1 MQDRR
6 DFDQMKETRR
16 ISLLG
21 STGSIGTKVLD
32 VVRRSKGRFSVNGLA
47 AGENVELLAEQIRQF
62 RPEIVSVMTAELA
75 DQVRSMTGLA
85 DTRVLYG
92 KEGYIEVATV
102 DDADLVVSAMVG
114 AAGLI
119 PTLAALEAGKDVAL
133 ANKESLVT
141 AGSLVTSLAREKGA
155 ALIPIDSEHSAIFQC
170 LRGHRKEDV
179 RRIVLT
185 ASGGPFKDRNKDELV
200 KVTPEEAVR
209 HPKWSMGAKISV
221 DSATLMNKG
230 LEVIEARWL
239 FDISVDR
246 IDVVVHPQS
255 IIHSMVEFMDGSV
268 LAQMGIPDMRV
279 PIAYALAWPRRL
291 ELDLPSLDLIESGSL
306 TFEMPRLE
314 KFPCLGLAYD
324 AARKG
329 GTATTALNAANEVA
343 VDAFLQGRVSFTAIQ
358 EVVREV
364 IEAFPVEDI
373 RDLDDVLKAD
383 ALARLRAEGII
394 VEKSK

>member
-1 MQDRR
+1 
-6 DFDQMKETRR
+6 MKETRR

-21 STGSIGTKVLD
+21 STGSIGTNVLD
-32 VVRRSKGRFSVNGLA
+32 VIRRSKGQFSVSGLA
-47 AGENVELLAEQIRQF
+47 AGQNVELLAEQIREF
-62 RPEIVSVMTAELA
+62 RPQVVSVMTAELT
-75 DQVRSMTGLA
+75 DQVRSMISFSEVK
-85 DTRVLYG
+85 VLFG
-92 KEGYIEVATV
+92 KEGYKAVATL

-119 PTLAALEAGKDVAL
+119 PTLAAIDAGKDVAL

-141 AGSLVTSLAREKGA
+141 AGPLVTSLAREKGV

-185 ASGGPFKDRNKDELV
+185 ASGGPCKDLSRSELI

-230 LEVIEARWL
+230 LEVIEAHWL
-239 FDISVDR
+239 FDISVER

-255 IIHSMVEFMDGSV
+255 VVHSMVEFIDGSV
-268 LAQMGIPDMRV
+268 IAQMGIQDMRV
-279 PIAYALAWPRRL
+279 PIAYAMAWPGRL
-291 ELDLPSLDLIESGSL
+291 ELDFPSLDLIESGFL
-306 TFEMPRLE
+306 NFEMPRLDT
-314 KFPCLGLAYD
+314 FPCLGLAYD

-343 VDAFLQGRVSFTAIQ
+343 VEAFLQKRIGFTAIQ
-358 EVVREV
+358 EIVKKV

-373 RDLDDVLKAD
+373 VDLDDVLKAD

-394 VEKSK
+394 SNLEKSI

>member
-1 MQDRR
+1 
-6 DFDQMKETRR
+6 MKETRR

-32 VVRRSKGRFSVNGLA
+32 IVRRSKGRFSVNALA

-75 DQVRSMTGLA
+75 DQVRSMIEFA
-85 DTRVLYG
+85 DTEVLYG
-92 KEGYIEVATV
+92 KEGYKAVATV

-119 PTLAALEAGKDVAL
+119 PTIAALEAGKDVAL

-141 AGSLVTSLAREKGA
+141 AGPLVTSLAREKGA

-170 LRGHRKEDV
+170 LKGHCKEDV

-185 ASGGPFKDRNKDELV
+185 ASGGPFKDLNRNDLV

-255 IIHSMVEFMDGSV
+255 IVHSMVEFIDGSV
-268 LAQMGIPDMRV
+268 LAQLGIPDMRV
-279 PIAYALAWPRRL
+279 PIAYALAWPGRM
-291 ELDLPSLDLIESGSL
+291 ELDLPSLNLIESGSL
-306 TFEMPRLE
+306 SFEIPHFE
-314 KFPCLGLAYD
+314 KFQCLGLAYD

-329 GTATTALNAANEVA
+329 GTAATALNAANEVA
-343 VDAFLQGRVSFTAIQ
+343 VDAFLQGRMGFTAIQ

-373 RDLDDVLKAD
+373 RNLDDVLKAD

-394 VEKSK
+394 LEKLK

>member
-1 MQDRR
+1 
-6 DFDQMKETRR
+6 MKETRR

-75 DQVRSMTGLA
+75 DQVRSMIEFA
-85 DTRVLYG
+85 DTEVLYG
-92 KEGYIEVATV
+92 KEGYKAVATV

-119 PTLAALEAGKDVAL
+119 PTLAALDAGKDVAL

-141 AGSLVTSLAREKGA
+141 AGPLVTSLAKEKGA

-185 ASGGPFKDRNKDELV
+185 ASGGPFKDRNRDELV

-255 IIHSMVEFMDGSV
+255 IVHSMVEFIDGSV

-279 PIAYALAWPRRL
+279 PIAYALAWPGRL
-291 ELDLPSLDLIESGSL
+291 ELDLPSLNLIESGSL
-306 TFEMPRLE
+306 SFEMPHFE

-343 VDAFLQGRVSFTAIQ
+343 VDAFLQGRMGFTSIQ

-394 VEKSK
+394 LEKLK

>member
-6 DFDQMKETRR
+6 GFDQMKETRR

-133 ANKESLVT
+133 ANKESLVI
-141 AGSLVTSLAREKGA
+141 AGPLVTSLAIEKGA

-179 RRIVLT
+179 RRLVLT

-246 IDVVVHPQS
+246 IDVVVCIS
-255 IIHSMVEFMDGSV
+255 E
-268 LAQMGIPDMRV
+268 R
-279 PIAYALAWPRRL
+279 
-291 ELDLPSLDLIESGSL
+291 
-306 TFEMPRLE
+306 
-314 KFPCLGLAYD
+314 
-324 AARKG
+324 
-329 GTATTALNAANEVA
+329 
-343 VDAFLQGRVSFTAIQ
+343 
-358 EVVREV
+358 
-364 IEAFPVEDI
+364 
-373 RDLDDVLKAD
+373 
-383 ALARLRAEGII
+383 
-394 VEKSK
+394 

>member
-1 MQDRR
+1 VQDRLY
-6 DFDQMKETRR
+6 FDQMKETRR

-47 AGENVELLAEQIRQF
+47 AGENVQLLAEQIRQF

-75 DQVRSMTGLA
+75 DQVRSMIEFT
-85 DTRVLYG
+85 DTEVLYG
-92 KEGYIEVATV
+92 KEGYIEVATAY
-102 DDADLVVSAMVG
+102 DADLVVSAMVG

-119 PTLAALEAGKDVAL
+119 PTLAALDAGKDVAL

-141 AGSLVTSLAREKGA
+141 AGPLVMSLAKEKGA
-155 ALIPIDSEHSAIFQC
+155 SIIPIDSEHSAIFQC
-170 LRGHRKEDV
+170 LRGHRNEDV

-185 ASGGPFKDRNKDELV
+185 ASGGPFKDRNRDELV

-255 IIHSMVEFMDGSV
+255 IVHSMVEFIDGSV

-279 PIAYALAWPRRL
+279 PIAYALVWPRRL
-291 ELDLPSLDLIESGSL
+291 ELDLPSLNLIESGSL
-306 TFEMPRLE
+306 SFEMPHFD

-343 VDAFLQGRVSFTAIQ
+343 VDAFLQGRMGFTAIQ

-394 VEKSK
+394 LEKLK

>member
-1 MQDRR
+1 
-6 DFDQMKETRR
+6 
-16 ISLLG
+16 
-21 STGSIGTKVLD
+21 
-32 VVRRSKGRFSVNGLA
+32 
-47 AGENVELLAEQIRQF
+47 
-62 RPEIVSVMTAELA
+62 
-75 DQVRSMTGLA
+75 
-85 DTRVLYG
+85 
-92 KEGYIEVATV
+92 
-102 DDADLVVSAMVG
+102 MVG

-141 AGSLVTSLAREKGA
+141 AGPLVTSVAREKGA

-185 ASGGPFKDRNKDELV
+185 ASGGPFKDRNRDELV

-255 IIHSMVEFMDGSV
+255 IVHSMVEFVDGSV
-268 LAQMGIPDMRV
+268 LAQMGIPDMRM
-279 PIAYALAWPRRL
+279 PIAYALAWPGRL
-291 ELDLPSLDLIESGSL
+291 ELDLPSLNLIESGSL
-306 TFEMPRLE
+306 SFEMPHFE

-329 GTATTALNAANEVA
+329 GTATTVLNAANEVA
-343 VDAFLQGRVSFTAIQ
+343 VEAFLQGRVGFTAIQ

-394 VEKSK
+394 AEKLK

>member
-1 MQDRR
+1 
-6 DFDQMKETRR
+6 MKETRR

-32 VVRRSKGRFSVNGLA
+32 VVKRSKGRFLVNGLA

-85 DTRVLYG
+85 DTEVLYG

-119 PTLAALEAGKDVAL
+119 PTLAALETGKDVAL

-141 AGSLVTSLAREKGA
+141 AGPLVTSVAREKGA

-255 IIHSMVEFMDGSV
+255 IIHSMVEFIDGSV

-279 PIAYALAWPRRL
+279 PIAYALAWPGRL
-291 ELDLPSLDLIESGSL
+291 ELDLPSLNLIESGSL
-306 TFEMPRLE
+306 TFEMPHFE

-343 VDAFLQGRVSFTAIQ
+343 VEAFLQGRMSFTAIQ

-394 VEKSK
+394 LEKSI

>member
-1 MQDRR
+1 MQDRWC
-6 DFDQMKETRR
+6 FDQMKETRR

-32 VVRRSKGRFSVNGLA
+32 VVKRSKGRFLVNGLA

-85 DTRVLYG
+85 DTEVLYG

-119 PTLAALEAGKDVAL
+119 PTLAALETGKDVAL

-141 AGSLVTSLAREKGA
+141 AGPLVTSVAREKGA

-185 ASGGPFKDRNKDELV
+185 ASGGPFKDRNRDELV
-200 KVTPEEAVR
+200 KMTPEEAVR

-255 IIHSMVEFMDGSV
+255 IVHSMVEFIDGSV

-279 PIAYALAWPRRL
+279 PIAYALAWPGRL
-291 ELDLPSLDLIESGSL
+291 ELDLPSLNLIESGSL
-306 TFEMPRLE
+306 TFEMPHFE

-343 VDAFLQGRVSFTAIQ
+343 VEAFLQGRMSFTAIQ

-394 VEKSK
+394 LEKSI

>member
-1 MQDRR
+1 VQDRLC
-6 DFDQMKETRR
+6 FDQMKETRR

-21 STGSIGTKVLD
+21 STGSIGTQVLD

-47 AGENVELLAEQIRQF
+47 AGENIELLAEQIRQF

-75 DQVRSMTGLA
+75 DQVRSMIEFA
-85 DTRVLYG
+85 DTEVLYG
-92 KEGYIEVATV
+92 KEGYKAVATI

-141 AGSLVTSLAREKGA
+141 AGPLVTSLAREKGA
-155 ALIPIDSEHSAIFQC
+155 SIIPIDSEHSAIFQC

-185 ASGGPFKDRNKDELV
+185 ASGGPFKDRNRDELV

-255 IIHSMVEFMDGSV
+255 IVHSMVEFIDGSV

-279 PIAYALAWPRRL
+279 PIAYALVWPGRL
-291 ELDLPSLDLIESGSL
+291 ELDLPSLNLIESGSL
-306 TFEMPRLE
+306 SFEMPHFE

-324 AARKG
+324 AAREG

-343 VDAFLQGRVSFTAIQ
+343 VDAFLQGRMGFTAIQ

-394 VEKSK
+394 LEKLQ

>member
-1 MQDRR
+1 
-6 DFDQMKETRR
+6 MKETRR

-141 AGSLVTSLAREKGA
+141 AGPLVTSLAREKGA

-255 IIHSMVEFMDGSV
+255 IVHSMVEFIDGSV

-279 PIAYALAWPRRL
+279 PIAYALAWPGRL
-291 ELDLPSLDLIESGSL
+291 ELDLPSLNLIESGSL
-306 TFEMPRLE
+306 SFEMPHFE

-343 VDAFLQGRVSFTAIQ
+343 VEAFLQGRMSFTAIQ

-364 IEAFPVEDI
+364 IEAFPVEEI

-394 VEKSK
+394 LEKSK

>member
-1 MQDRR
+1 
-6 DFDQMKETRR
+6 MKETRS

-32 VVRRSKGRFSVNGLA
+32 VVRRSKGRFSVKGLA

-62 RPEIVSVMTAELA
+62 RPDVVSVMTADLA
-75 DQVRSMTGLA
+75 DQVRSMIGSA
-85 DTRVLYG
+85 DTEVLYG
-92 KEGYIEVATV
+92 KEGYKAVATV
-102 DDADLVVSAMVG
+102 DDADLAVSAMVG

-141 AGSLVTSLAREKGA
+141 AGPLVTSLAREKGA
-155 ALIPIDSEHSAIFQC
+155 TLIPIDSEHSAIFQC
-170 LRGHRKEDV
+170 LRGHGKEDV

-185 ASGGPFKDRNKDELV
+185 ASGGPFKDLDRNELV
-200 KVTPEEAVR
+200 NVTPEEAVR

-255 IIHSMVEFMDGSV
+255 IIHSMVEFIDGSV

-279 PIAYALAWPRRL
+279 PIAYALVWPRRM
-291 ELDLPSLDLIESGSL
+291 EMDLPSLNLIESGSL
-306 TFEMPRLE
+306 SFEIPHFE

-343 VDAFLQGRVSFTAIQ
+343 VEAFLQGRMGFTAIQ

-394 VEKSK
+394 LEKLK

>member
-1 MQDRR
+1 
-6 DFDQMKETRR
+6 MKETRR

-255 IIHSMVEFMDGSV
+255 IVHSMVEFIDGSV

-279 PIAYALAWPRRL
+279 PIAYALAWPGRL
-291 ELDLPSLDLIESGSL
+291 ELDLPSLNLIESGSL
-306 TFEMPRLE
+306 SFEMPHFE

-343 VDAFLQGRVSFTAIQ
+343 VEAFLQGRMSFTAIQ

-364 IEAFPVEDI
+364 IEAFPVEEI

-394 VEKSK
+394 LEKSK

>member
-1 MQDRR
+1 
-6 DFDQMKETRR
+6 MKETRR

-21 STGSIGTKVLD
+21 STGSIGTQVLD

-75 DQVRSMTGLA
+75 DQVRSMIEFA
-85 DTRVLYG
+85 DTEVLYG
-92 KEGYIEVATV
+92 KEGYKAVATI

-141 AGSLVTSLAREKGA
+141 AGPLVTSLAREKGA
-155 ALIPIDSEHSAIFQC
+155 SIIPIDSEHSAIFQC

-185 ASGGPFKDRNKDELV
+185 ASGGPFKDRNRDELV

-255 IIHSMVEFMDGSV
+255 IVHSMVEFIDGSV

-279 PIAYALAWPRRL
+279 PIAYALVWPGRL
-291 ELDLPSLDLIESGSL
+291 ELDLPSLNLIESGSL
-306 TFEMPRLE
+306 SFEMPHFE

-324 AARKG
+324 AAREG

-343 VDAFLQGRVSFTAIQ
+343 VDAFLQGRMGFTAIQ

-394 VEKSK
+394 LEKLQ

>member
-1 MQDRR
+1 
-6 DFDQMKETRR
+6 MKETRR

-32 VVRRSKGRFSVNGLA
+32 VVRRSKGQFSVNGLA
-47 AGENVELLAEQIRQF
+47 AGENLELLAEQIRQF
-62 RPEIVSVMTAELA
+62 RPDVVSVMTAELA

-85 DTRVLYG
+85 DTGVLYG

-102 DDADLVVSAMVG
+102 DDADLVISAMVG

-141 AGSLVTSLAREKGA
+141 AGSLVTSVAREKGV

-179 RRIVLT
+179 RRLVLT
-185 ASGGPFKDRNKDELV
+185 ASGGPFKDRNKEELV
-200 KVTPEEAVR
+200 KVTPEEAVK
-209 HPKWSMGAKISV
+209 HPKWSMGTKISV

-255 IIHSMVEFMDGSV
+255 IIHSMVEFIDGSV

-279 PIAYALAWPRRL
+279 PIAYALAWPGRL
-291 ELDLPSLDLIESGSL
+291 ELDIPSLNLIESGSL
-306 TFEMPRLE
+306 TFEMPDLE

-324 AARKG
+324 AARRG

-343 VDAFLQGRVSFTAIQ
+343 VDAFLQGRMGFTAIQ

>member
-1 MQDRR
+1 
-6 DFDQMKETRR
+6 
-16 ISLLG
+16 LLG

-32 VVRRSKGRFSVNGLA
+32 VVRRSKGRFSVKGLA
-47 AGENVELLAEQIRQF
+47 AGENVELLAEQVRQF
-62 RPEIVSVMTAELA
+62 RPEVVSVMTAELA
-75 DQVRSMTGLA
+75 DQVRSMTGFA

-92 KEGYIEVATV
+92 KEGYKAVATV
-102 DDADLVVSAMVG
+102 DGADLVVSAMVG

-155 ALIPIDSEHSAIFQC
+155 AIIPIDSEHSAIFQC
-170 LRGHRKEDV
+170 LRGYPKKDV

-185 ASGGPFKDRNKDELV
+185 ASGGPFKDRDIDELAR
-200 KVTPEEAVR
+200 VTPEEAVR
-209 HPKWSMGAKISV
+209 HPRWSMGAKISV

-239 FDISVDR
+239 FDIPVDR

-255 IIHSMVEFMDGSV
+255 IVHSMVEFIDGSV

-279 PIAYALAWPRRL
+279 PIAYALAWPGRL
-291 ELDLPSLDLIESGSL
+291 ELDLPSLNLVESHSL
-306 TFEMPRLE
+306 VFEMPHWE
-314 KFPCLGLAYD
+314 KFPCLGLAYN

-329 GTATTALNAANEVA
+329 GTATTALNAANEAA
-343 VDAFLQGRVSFTAIQ
+343 VEAFLQKRMGFTAIH

-373 RDLDDVLKAD
+373 RDIDDVLKAD
-383 ALARLRAEGII
+383 AMARLRAEGII
-394 VEKSK
+394 LEKSI

>member
-6 DFDQMKETRR
+6 GFDQMKETRR

-155 ALIPIDSEHSAIFQC
+155 ALIPIDSEHSVIFQC

-230 LEVIEARWL
+230 LEVIEAHWL
-239 FDISVDR
+239 FDVSVDR

-255 IIHSMVEFMDGSV
+255 IVHSMVEFIDGSV

-279 PIAYALAWPRRL
+279 PIAYALAWPERL
-291 ELDLPSLDLIESGSL
+291 ELDLPSLNLIESGSL
-306 TFEMPRLE
+306 SFEMPHFE

-343 VDAFLQGRVSFTAIQ
+343 VEAFLQGRMSFTAIQ

-364 IEAFPVEDI
+364 IEAFSVEEI

-394 VEKSK
+394 LEKSK

>member
-1 MQDRR
+1 
-6 DFDQMKETRR
+6 MKETRR

-255 IIHSMVEFMDGSV
+255 IVHSMVEFIDGSV

-279 PIAYALAWPRRL
+279 PIAYALAWPGRL
-291 ELDLPSLDLIESGSL
+291 ELDLPSLNLIESGPL
-306 TFEMPRLE
+306 TFEMPHFE

-343 VDAFLQGRVSFTAIQ
+343 VDAFLHGRMSFTAIQ

-364 IEAFPVEDI
+364 IEAFPVEEI

-394 VEKSK
+394 LEKSK

>member
-1 MQDRR
+1 
-6 DFDQMKETRR
+6 MKETRR

-32 VVRRSKGRFSVNGLA
+32 VVKRSKGRFLVNGLA

-85 DTRVLYG
+85 DTEVLYG

-119 PTLAALEAGKDVAL
+119 PTLAALETGKDVAL

-141 AGSLVTSLAREKGA
+141 AGPLVTSVAREKGA

-185 ASGGPFKDRNKDELV
+185 ASGGPFKDRNRDELV
-200 KVTPEEAVR
+200 KMTPEEAVR

-255 IIHSMVEFMDGSV
+255 IVHSMVEFIDGSV

-279 PIAYALAWPRRL
+279 PIAYALAWPGRL
-291 ELDLPSLDLIESGSL
+291 ELDLPSLNLIESGSL
-306 TFEMPRLE
+306 TFEMPHFE
-314 KFPCLGLAYD
+314 KSPCLGLAYD

-343 VDAFLQGRVSFTAIQ
+343 VEAFLQGRMSFTAIQ

-394 VEKSK
+394 LEKSK

>member
-1 MQDRR
+1 
-6 DFDQMKETRR
+6 MKETRH

-21 STGSIGTKVLD
+21 STGSIGTNVLD
-32 VVRRSKGRFSVNGLA
+32 VIRRSKGRFLVSGLA
-47 AGENVELLAEQIRQF
+47 AGQNVELLAEQIREF
-62 RPEIVSVMTAELA
+62 RPQVVSVMTAELT
-75 DQVRSMTGLA
+75 DQVRSMISFP
-85 DTRVLYG
+85 DIEVLYG
-92 KEGYIEVATV
+92 KEGYKAVATF

-119 PTLAALEAGKDVAL
+119 PTLAAIDAGKDVAL

-141 AGSLVTSLAREKGA
+141 AGPLVTSLARKKGV

-170 LRGHRKEDV
+170 LKGHRKEDV

-185 ASGGPFKDRNKDELV
+185 ASGGPCKDLSRSELF

-209 HPKWSMGAKISV
+209 HPRWSMGAKISV

-230 LEVIEARWL
+230 LEVIEAHWL

-255 IIHSMVEFMDGSV
+255 VVHSMVEFIDGSV
-268 LAQMGIPDMRV
+268 IAQMGIQDMRV
-279 PIAYALAWPRRL
+279 PIAYAMAWPGRL
-291 ELDLPSLDLIESGSL
+291 ELDLPSLDLIESGFL
-306 TFEMPRLE
+306 NFEMPRLDT
-314 KFPCLGLAYD
+314 FPCLGLAYD

-329 GTATTALNAANEVA
+329 GTATTALNAANEVS
-343 VDAFLQGRVSFTAIQ
+343 VEAFLQRRIGFTAIQ
-358 EVVREV
+358 EIVKKV

-373 RDLDDVLKAD
+373 VDLDDVLKAD

-394 VEKSK
+394 SNLEKSI

>member
-1 MQDRR
+1 
-6 DFDQMKETRR
+6 MKETRH

-47 AGENVELLAEQIRQF
+47 AGKNVELLAEQIRQF

-92 KEGYIEVATV
+92 KEGYKAVATV

-179 RRIVLT
+179 RRILLT
-185 ASGGPFKDRNKDELV
+185 ASGGPFKDRNKDEFV

-255 IIHSMVEFMDGSV
+255 IVHSMVEFIDGSV

-279 PIAYALAWPRRL
+279 PIAYALAWPGRL
-291 ELDLPSLDLIESGSL
+291 ELDLPSLNLIESGPLS
-306 TFEMPRLE
+306 FEKPHFG

-343 VDAFLQGRVSFTAIQ
+343 VEAFLQGRVGFTAIQ

-364 IEAFPVEDI
+364 VEAFPVEDI
-373 RDLDDVLKAD
+373 RHLDDVLKAD

-394 VEKSK
+394 LEKSK

>member
-1 MQDRR
+1 M
-6 DFDQMKETRR
+6 
-16 ISLLG
+16 LG

-32 VVRRSKGRFSVNGLA
+32 VVRRSKGRFSVKGLA
-47 AGENVELLAEQIRQF
+47 AGENVELLAEQVRQF
-62 RPEIVSVMTAELA
+62 RPEVVSVMTAELA
-75 DQVRSMTGLA
+75 DQVRSMTGFA

-92 KEGYIEVATV
+92 KEGYKAVATV
-102 DDADLVVSAMVG
+102 DGADLVVSAMVG

-155 ALIPIDSEHSAIFQC
+155 AIIPIDSEHSAIFQC
-170 LRGHRKEDV
+170 LRGYPKKDV

-185 ASGGPFKDRNKDELV
+185 ASGGPFKDRDIDELAR
-200 KVTPEEAVR
+200 VTPEEAVR
-209 HPKWSMGAKISV
+209 HPRWSMGAKISV

-239 FDISVDR
+239 FDIPVDR

-255 IIHSMVEFMDGSV
+255 IVHSMVEFIDGSV

-279 PIAYALAWPRRL
+279 PIAYALAWPGRL
-291 ELDLPSLDLIESGSL
+291 ELDLPSLNLVESHSL
-306 TFEMPRLE
+306 VFEMPHWE
-314 KFPCLGLAYD
+314 KFPCLGLAYN

-329 GTATTALNAANEVA
+329 GTATTALNAANEAA
-343 VDAFLQGRVSFTAIQ
+343 VEAFLQKRMGFTAIH

-373 RDLDDVLKAD
+373 RDIDDVLKAD
-383 ALARLRAEGII
+383 AMARLRAEGII
-394 VEKSK
+394 LEKSI

>member
-1 MQDRR
+1 VQDRLC
-6 DFDQMKETRR
+6 FDQMKETRR

-21 STGSIGTKVLD
+21 STGSIGTQVLD

-75 DQVRSMTGLA
+75 DQVRSMIEFA
-85 DTRVLYG
+85 DTEVLYG
-92 KEGYIEVATV
+92 KEGYKAVATI

-141 AGSLVTSLAREKGA
+141 AGPLVTSLAREKGA
-155 ALIPIDSEHSAIFQC
+155 SIIPIDSEHSAIFQC

-185 ASGGPFKDRNKDELV
+185 ASGGPFKDRNRDELV

-255 IIHSMVEFMDGSV
+255 IVHSMVEFIDGSV

-279 PIAYALAWPRRL
+279 PIAYALVWPRRL
-291 ELDLPSLDLIESGSL
+291 ELDLPSLNLIESGSL
-306 TFEMPRLE
+306 SFEMPHFE

-324 AARKG
+324 AAREG

-343 VDAFLQGRVSFTAIQ
+343 VDAFLQGRMGFTAIQ

-394 VEKSK
+394 LEKLQ

>member
-1 MQDRR
+1 
-6 DFDQMKETRR
+6 MKETRS

-21 STGSIGTKVLD
+21 STGSIGTNVLD
-32 VVRRSKGRFSVNGLA
+32 VVRRSKGQFSVKGLA

-75 DQVRSMTGLA
+75 DQVRSMIEFA
-85 DTRVLYG
+85 DTEVFYG
-92 KEGYIEVATV
+92 KEGYKAVATV

-133 ANKESLVT
+133 ANKESLVA
-141 AGSLVTSLAREKGA
+141 AGPLVTSLAKKKGA

-185 ASGGPFKDRNKDELV
+185 ASGGPFKELNRHELI

-255 IIHSMVEFMDGSV
+255 IVHSMVEFIDGSV

-279 PIAYALAWPRRL
+279 PISYALAWPGRL
-291 ELDLPSLDLIESGSL
+291 DMYLPSLNLIESGSL
-306 TFEMPRLE
+306 DFEIPHLE

-329 GTATTALNAANEVA
+329 GTATTALNSANEVA
-343 VDAFLQGRVSFTAIQ
+343 VEAFLQGRVGFTAIQ

-394 VEKSK
+394 HNLEKSI